1 MLDEVIAC
9 PNPDHG
15 TLVREGAEFVCT
27 ACGARFEVR
36 HEIPVLLPNGD
47 AHHG

>member
-15 TLVREGAEFVCT
+15 ALIREGAEYVCT
-27 ACGARFEVR
+27 ACGARYEVR
-36 HEIPVLLPNGD
+36 NDIPVLLPNTGP
-47 AHHG
+47 HHG